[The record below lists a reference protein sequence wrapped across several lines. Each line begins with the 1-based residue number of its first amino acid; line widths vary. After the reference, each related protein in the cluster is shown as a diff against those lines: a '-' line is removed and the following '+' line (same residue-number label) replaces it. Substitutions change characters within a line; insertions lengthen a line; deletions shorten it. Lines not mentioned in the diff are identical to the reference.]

1 MDEVGEGRSSRP
13 SFAFSG
19 YLISI
24 LASVATFF
32 RASMSARA
40 DVALL
45 ISGDEADGEDV
56 PPASR
61 REVVMSR
68 IFGAVCQ
75 NGYVVRDIRA
85 AMDHWVNVMG
95 VGPWYYIDRVKT
107 DYFRHRGQDSAME
120 MSVALANS
128 GDLQIELIQQRNDAP
143 SMYKEFLDSGREG
156 LQHMSYWTRDYQALY
171 DRALSLGYEVGHE
184 GQIGGEKGRFAYFD
198 TQAHPGTVVEIS
210 DISGSKGSFFE
221 HIRKVAAGWDGSDP
235 IREVGGR

>member
-1 MDEVGEGRSSRP
+1 
-13 SFAFSG
+13 
-19 YLISI
+19 
-24 LASVATFF
+24 
-32 RASMSARA
+32 
-40 DVALL
+40 
-45 ISGDEADGEDV
+45 
-56 PPASR
+56 
-61 REVVMSR
+61 MSR
-68 IFGAVCQ
+68 IFGAACQ
-75 NGYVVRDIRA
+75 NGYFVRDIRA
-85 AMDHWVNVMG
+85 AMNHWVNVMG
-95 VGPWYYIDRVKT
+95 VGPWYYIDKVKT

-171 DRALSLGYEVGHE
+171 DRALSLGYKVGHE

-221 HIRKVAAGWDGSDP
+221 HIRKVAAGWDGADP

>member
-1 MDEVGEGRSSRP
+1 
-13 SFAFSG
+13 
-19 YLISI
+19 
-24 LASVATFF
+24 
-32 RASMSARA
+32 
-40 DVALL
+40 
-45 ISGDEADGEDV
+45 
-56 PPASR
+56 
-61 REVVMSR
+61 MSR

-107 DYFRHRGQDSAME
+107 DYFRHRGKDSAME

-156 LQHMSYWTRDYQALY
+156 LQHMSYWTRDYQGLY
-171 DRALSLGYEVGHE
+171 DRALSLGYKVGHE

-235 IREVGGR
+235 IREAGGR

>member
-1 MDEVGEGRSSRP
+1 
-13 SFAFSG
+13 
-19 YLISI
+19 
-24 LASVATFF
+24 
-32 RASMSARA
+32 
-40 DVALL
+40 
-45 ISGDEADGEDV
+45 
-56 PPASR
+56 
-61 REVVMSR
+61 MSR

-156 LQHMSYWTRDYQALY
+156 LQHMSYWSTDYQALY
-171 DRALSLGYEVGHE
+171 DRAIAAGFKVGHE
-184 GQIGGEKGRFAYFD
+184 GQIGGPNGRFAYFE
-198 TQAHPGTVVEIS
+198 TPGHAGTVIEIS
-210 DISGSKGSFFE
+210 DVSGGKGRFFE
-221 HIRKVAAGWDGSDP
+221 KVKATAADWDGTDP
-235 IREVGGR
+235 VRVVG